1 MRIKEELKFL
11 HKKKEMLN
19 RELYRRHL
27 QVAQEWGRWWNVVHE
42 SILQKINTE
51 MERKYKIM
59 DEKIKRLIQNHA
71 HKPKTDISFYPR
83 VVNNTNIKFSDEEI
97 ELINKGLKCNLGSKQ
112 KQWINNLAMEAE
124 MAIML
129 LPPGEQDYIRH
140 HVAKNITRLYQQQ
153 GQQATYRNTKEKRE
167 DKTAKQIKDKLK
179 KNKAIISKV
188 DKGNSTVIL
197 YSDDYIHK
205 VNEFIS
211 CGNFTTANANITETL
226 QKELRDTINE
236 CRSVIQK
243 SDKWKFMNL
252 NPTALTMR
260 GLIKV
265 HKEGAPIRPVVNWR
279 NAPGYKLAQMLVKVL
294 SSHTPLPFTYNVKNT
309 VQLMDDLGIPQ

>member
-1 MRIKEELKFL
+1 
-11 HKKKEMLN
+11 MLN

-188 DKGNSTVIL
+188 DK
-197 YSDDYIHK
+197 
-205 VNEFIS
+205 
-211 CGNFTTANANITETL
+211 
-226 QKELRDTINE
+226 
-236 CRSVIQK
+236 
-243 SDKWKFMNL
+243 
-252 NPTALTMR
+252 
-260 GLIKV
+260 
-265 HKEGAPIRPVVNWR
+265 
-279 NAPGYKLAQMLVKVL
+279 
-294 SSHTPLPFTYNVKNT
+294 
-309 VQLMDDLGIPQ
+309 